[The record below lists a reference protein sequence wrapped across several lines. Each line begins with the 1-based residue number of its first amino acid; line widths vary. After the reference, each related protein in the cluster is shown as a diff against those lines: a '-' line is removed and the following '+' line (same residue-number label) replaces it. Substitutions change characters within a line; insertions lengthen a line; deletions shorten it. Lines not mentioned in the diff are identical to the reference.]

1 MITISSLLFMIVL
14 ELLVVTTIV
23 SVLLVVLTL
32 ISKQRDKK
40 IAVELIEKVKE
51 DGIRRVEETKK
62 IMLNNFG
69 FDENMAEEVAV
80 QVGREERKFYQNVIN
95 FYLRRDARAF
105 ENLNISFEGAVDPYR
120 SLKPPGL
127 GGGSGGS
134 QSESQ
139 EIERLNKEN
148 KRLSEEISI
157 TMQTMGRMLSE
168 YSAMFAEGAKDKEQP
183 AKQAPEEAAKTAEV
197 KEQDQTA
204 ADSSDSEVVAKADT
218 AEADEQD
225 VAEEIERNMP
235 IVEEMDDLSDLDPRD
250 DDLDM
255 SNGPEN
261 PDELLG

>member
-1 MITISSLLFMIVL
+1 MITISSLWFMILL
-14 ELLVVTTIV
+14 ELLVVTTII

-40 IAVELIEKVKE
+40 VAAELILKVKE

-69 FDENMAEEVAV
+69 FDDDMAEEVAV

-105 ENLNISFEGAVDPYR
+105 DNLNISFEGAVEPYR

-127 GGGSGGS
+127 GGGAGGA
-134 QSESQ
+134 QGESQ

-168 YSAMFAEGAKDKEQP
+168 YSSMFAEGAKDNDNTSSQAADAKMEDNKEQVQP
-183 AKQAPEEAAKTAEV
+183 VTAL
-197 KEQDQTA
+197 
-204 ADSSDSEVVAKADT
+204 SDSEVFTETDRSEV
-218 AEADEQD
+218 DEQTT
-225 VAEEIERNMP
+225 AEEINEGLP

-250 DDLDM
+250 DDLDK

>member
-1 MITISSLLFMIVL
+1 MIVL

-23 SVLLVVLTL
+23 SVLLVALTL

-40 IAVELIEKVKE
+40 VAAELIQKVKE

-69 FDENMAEEVAV
+69 FDDDKAEEVAV

-105 ENLNISFEGAVDPYR
+105 ENLNISFEASVDPYR
-120 SLKPPGL
+120 SLKPPGS

-134 QSESQ
+134 QEESK
-139 EIERLNKEN
+139 EIERLNMEN

-183 AKQAPEEAAKTAEV
+183 AKPATQEAAKAVEI
-197 KEQDQTA
+197 KEQDKPAT
-204 ADSSDSEVVAKADT
+204 DSSDSEGVAEVDA
-218 AEADEQD
+218 AAGDEQT

-250 DDLDM
+250 DDLDRN
-255 SNGPEN
+255 NGPEN